1 VLYAD
6 ANALKMADRVALEK
20 IHAYYRMVDAGD
32 FDGLLN
38 LFTNDAVYCRPGY
51 PTLRGHAH
59 LSRFYRE
66 LRVIKQGRHTISR
79 AVVRYPQ
86 VAVQGEFDGVLS
98 SDQQVSLRFA
108 DFFVIE
114 EDGRFSR
121 RDTFFFVPLV

>member
-1 VLYAD
+1 MSHPD
-6 ANALKMADRVALEK
+6 ANPLETADRVTLEK
-20 IHAYYRMVDAGD
+20 IHSYYRMVDAGD

-51 PTLRGHAH
+51 PTLKGRAD

-66 LRVIKQGRHTISR
+66 QRAIKHGRHTISGV
-79 AVVRYPQ
+79 VVRYPQ
-86 VAVQGEFDGVLS
+86 VAVQGEFNGMLRS
-98 SDQQVSLRFA
+98 GQQISLRFA
-108 DFFVIE
+108 DFFVME

>member
-1 VLYAD
+1 VPYTD
-6 ANALKMADRVALEK
+6 VNALETADRVALEK
-20 IHAYYRMVDAGD
+20 IHSYYRMVDAGD

-51 PTLRGHAH
+51 PTLKGRAD

-66 LRVIKQGRHTISR
+66 QRVIKQGRHTISR
-79 AVVRYPQ
+79 AVVRHPQ
-86 VAVQGEFDGVLS
+86 VAVQGEFDGVLDS
-98 SDQQVSLRFA
+98 NQRVSLRFA
-108 DFFVIE
+108 DFFVLE